1 MKEKMTVYSGNKA
14 MRDAFGDAL
23 TDLGKKNSR
32 IVALTADLTDA
43 VKLTSFRENFP
54 DRFFQMGIKESDMI
68 GTAAGMAVDG
78 LIPFATT
85 FAVFATSLANQ
96 PIRVSVAYNRANV
109 KIATSHGGMCVGAD
123 GATHQ
128 SFEDIGLMRLLPNM
142 TVLVP
147 CDANEAY
154 RATVAAA
161 ELDGPVYLRFGR
173 IPTPVVTSGSEE
185 FVIGKA
191 KVMRPGND
199 VAIAAAGMMVALA
212 LEAAETLKAE
222 GINARVINVHTI
234 KPLDNELLL
243 KAAEECGCLVTAE
256 EHSIIGGLGSACA
269 DLLARENPVPMAM
282 VGVKDTFGESG
293 EPGEILEKYGLTAKD
308 IVKNVRL
315 VLKKK
320 NRRDL

>member
-1 MKEKMTVYSGNKA
+1 MKEKMTAYSGNKA
-14 MRDAFGDAL
+14 MREAFGDAL
-23 TDLGKKNSR
+23 TDLGRKNSR
-32 IVALTADLTDA
+32 VVALTADLADA
-43 VKLTSFRENFP
+43 VKVTKFSQEFP
-54 DRFFQMGIKESDMI
+54 ERFFQMGIKESDMI

-96 PIRVSVAYNRANV
+96 SIRVSAAYNNTNV

-154 RATVAAA
+154 RATMAAA
-161 ELDGPVYLRFGR
+161 EIDGPVYLRLGR
-173 IPTPVVTSGSEE
+173 IPTPVLTSGSED
-185 FVIGKA
+185 FIVGKA
-191 KVMRPGND
+191 KVLRQGRD
-199 VAIAAAGMMVALA
+199 AAIVATGMMVASA
-212 LEAAETLKAE
+212 LEAAEILAKE
-222 GINARVINVHTI
+222 GVESRVINMHTL
-234 KPLDNELLL
+234 KPLDEKTLIS
-243 KAAEECGCLVTAE
+243 AATDCGCVVTAE

-269 DLLARENPVPMAM
+269 DVLIRENPVPLSM
-282 VGVKDTFGESG
+282 VGVRDTFGESG
-293 EPGEILEKYGLTAKD
+293 EPAEILQKYGLTASD
-308 IVKNVRL
+308 IVENVRL

-320 NRRDL
+320 